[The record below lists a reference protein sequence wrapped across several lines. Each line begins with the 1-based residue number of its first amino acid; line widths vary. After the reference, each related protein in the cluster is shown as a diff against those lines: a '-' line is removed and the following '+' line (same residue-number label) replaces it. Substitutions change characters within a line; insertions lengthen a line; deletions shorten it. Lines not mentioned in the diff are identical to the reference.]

1 MGAMFFS
8 AFANSRGCR
17 QHLVDSLSPKLFQSG
32 ITWRLAV
39 DIWALSFQEPK
50 SEIIITV
57 SDHQSDFLCFSFK
70 KDFKH

>member
-1 MGAMFFS
+1 M
-8 AFANSRGCR
+8 
-17 QHLVDSLSPKLFQSG
+17 
-32 ITWRLAV
+32 